1 MENTVVEY
9 GGIEMTINTLSE
21 DLDLFVEHES
31 LRVRYM
37 ERMENLASK
46 MDRLDGLERKAAEKE
61 LRSLDRKITRL
72 DKADL
77 KRIDRLL
84 KGASDLKDERLLAQ
98 LQALRSRYGGEQKGP
113 LPLLDL
119 DGLSKAL
126 RQRITRGVS
135 TMMLCGAIAMGI
147 GQAAPAKISLASSG
161 LSNREEIHEMANIPD
176 LFDWPVNERRF

>member
-1 MENTVVEY
+1 
-9 GGIEMTINTLSE
+9 MTINTLSE

-37 ERMENLASK
+37 ERMEHLASK

-61 LRSLDRKITRL
+61 LRSLDRKVTRL

-77 KRIDRLL
+77 KRIDKLL

-98 LQALRSRYGGEQKGP
+98 LQALRARYGGEQKGP

-176 LFDWPVNERRF
+176 LFDWPVNKLNRDHP